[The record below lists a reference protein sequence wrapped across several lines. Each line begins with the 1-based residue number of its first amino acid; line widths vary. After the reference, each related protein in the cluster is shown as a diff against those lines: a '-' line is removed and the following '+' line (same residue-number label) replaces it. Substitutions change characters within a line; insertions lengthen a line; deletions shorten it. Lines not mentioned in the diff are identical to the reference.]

1 MLAVKAN
8 RQYTITDAEAD
19 GYQAQGYDILDDDG
33 KVIKLGTGKTVTY
46 SKYQSVVEENTA
58 LKAELEQLKAEKP
71 AK

>member
-1 MLAVKAN
+1 MIAVKAN

-33 KVIKLGTGKTVTY
+33 NVIKQGAGKTVPY
-46 SKYQSVVEENTA
+46 SKYQAVVNENTE
-58 LKAELEQLKAEKP
+58 LKAELEQMKAEKP